1 MRGKLRNFG
10 LKVGIVGKMKFEAR
24 VEELVESLPDLAG
37 LVGPLLIVRRA
48 LRNRSLSCIAV
59 CLPSSGMMRCA
70 NV

>member
-1 MRGKLRNFG
+1 
-10 LKVGIVGKMKFEAR
+10 MKFEAR

-59 CLPSSGMMRCA
+59 CLALSGMMRCA

>member
-37 LVGPLLIVRRA
+37 LVGPLLIVRPP
-48 LRNRSLSCIAV
+48 RNRSLSCIAV
-59 CLPSSGMMRCA
+59 CLPL
-70 NV
+70 

>member
-1 MRGKLRNFG
+1 
-10 LKVGIVGKMKFEAR
+10 MKFEAR
-24 VEELVESLPDLAG
+24 VEELVESLPDLA

-59 CLPSSGMMRCA
+59 CLPLSGMMRCA

>member
-24 VEELVESLPDLAG
+24 VEELVESLPDLA
-37 LVGPLLIVRRA
+37 LVGPLLIVRPA

-59 CLPSSGMMRCA
+59 CLPSSGMMRYA